1 MDIAMITEE
10 EVLALSQELYLLVHH
25 YWESYSDDDES
36 ILLEDPRFRQIG
48 ECLNRCDG
56 YHAMNTAVAAVAEA
70 LRADHTPRLLL
81 TFKSE
86 VNWCWDGIGEWRA

>member
-70 LRADHTPRLLL
+70 LRADQIPRLLL

-86 VNWCWDGIGEWRA
+86 VNWCWNGIGEWRA